1 MIRNRKCSKLTLL
14 GITDAFNWDRIVI
27 AVFLWKLID
36 TPLELIRINTVNY
49 LPYTTVWSDWQWP
62 CTTPQFVFLMQI
74 IKDDIFI
81 LITQWI
87 IRIKNLFYWP
97 RAMRTIGFCV
107 CKRTHIEIIGLA
119 KMNNEL
125 KYEIPQPS

>member
-1 MIRNRKCSKLTLL
+1 MR
-14 GITDAFNWDRIVI
+14 
-27 AVFLWKLID
+27 
-36 TPLELIRINTVNY
+36 LELALYNATIRVEIRFY
-49 LPYTTVWSDWQWP
+49 
-62 CTTPQFVFLMQI
+62 LMQI

-87 IRIKNLFYWP
+87 IRINYLPYWP

-119 KMNNEL
+119 KMNN
-125 KYEIPQPS
+125 